1 MQKQNERVSSSTGK
15 KKSGS
20 HKTYEEH
27 KCVGLFYSIAFFI
40 EANAK
45 FSSSVQ
51 RFILPLLPVFFSNYS
66 CAYFCREGRTVTI
79 GLSVQ
84 VPKLVKQNL
93 RVHVCLKL
101 FDQPKMLW

>member
-15 KKSGS
+15 KNQEATRLMKNIN
-20 HKTYEEH
+20 
-27 KCVGLFYSIAFFI
+27 VWAFSI